1 MFGKYAFGI
10 SASESKGV
18 RVKMFAKIFDSKTA
32 HAKTALASTQMF
44 ATKAFCI
51 KAFGTKSLA
60 KKSFA
65 KKAYGSIFLR
75 ATFGF
80 YKLFISPLLGGNC
93 RFYPTCSHY
102 AYLMARYENPFYASF
117 YILYRIARCQPFA
130 KGGIEYPII
139 HTSLLRLR
147 ARFGTPNMGRG
158 NGFKSE
164 FVLWLI
170 PLARISF
177 SLFGADS
184 RIMRFAL
191 IPALA
196 GQNLAQ
202 ARQNQMPQ
210 HQAHQNQT
218 HQNQACA
225 TAPNTQTPKS

>member
-1 MFGKYAFGI
+1 MFGY
-10 SASESKGV
+10 
-18 RVKMFAKIFDSKTA
+18 KTA
-32 HAKTALASTQMF
+32 HAKTALTSALMF
-44 ATKAFCI
+44 ATKTFCI
-51 KAFGTKSLA
+51 KAFGKKSLG
-60 KKSFA
+60 KKSF
-65 KKAYGSIFLR
+65 GGIFLR
-75 ATFGF
+75 AIFGF

-117 YILYRIARCQPFA
+117 RILYRIARCQPFA

-147 ARFGTPNMGRG
+147 ACFGTPNMERG
-158 NGFKSE
+158 NGLKNG

-184 RIMRFAL
+184 RIMRFVL

-196 GQNLAQ
+196 YGQNPAKIHQ
-202 ARQNQMPQ
+202 G
-210 HQAHQNQT
+210 QAHQNQT
-218 HQNQACA
+218 RQTQACA